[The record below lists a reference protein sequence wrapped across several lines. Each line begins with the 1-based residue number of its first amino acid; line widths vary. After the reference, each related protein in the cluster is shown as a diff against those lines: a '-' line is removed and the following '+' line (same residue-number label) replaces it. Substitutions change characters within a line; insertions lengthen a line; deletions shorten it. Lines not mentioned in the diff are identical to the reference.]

1 MGPKGKSGSK
11 KPISR
16 IKRNNHKMHKMVK
29 QGKMKPKSQ
38 PRYVPNS
45 GKKEKSEKAWVY
57 ILPKVFKIF
66 SIKRVRN
73 VLLAENSFCKK
84 SYLAN

>member
-1 MGPKGKSGSK
+1 
-11 KPISR
+11 
-16 IKRNNHKMHKMVK
+16 
-29 QGKMKPKSQ
+29 MKPKSQ